1 MSDTVANDPTI
12 TLEGDP
18 ARSNRLGAFGI
29 AVADLDRSAAFY
41 RSLFGM
47 VDAATFEL
55 PHMREIVLGFA
66 SGKGAGLVL
75 MQYTDGSDN
84 SRRGD
89 PLKVVLYVAD
99 PVATA
104 SAVVDHGGSIVLPP
118 RAFQRLGGAVV
129 GFAKDLDG
137 HLIELLEA

>member
-1 MSDTVANDPTI
+1 MADDTTPR
-12 TLEGDP
+12 P
-18 ARSNRLGAFGI
+18 RLGAFGI
-29 AVADLDRSAAFY
+29 AVADLERSAEFY
-41 RSLFGM
+41 RSTFGM
-47 VDAATFEL
+47 VDVMTFDL
-55 PHMREIVLGFA
+55 PTMQEIVLGFPGA
-66 SGKGAGLVL
+66 AGAGLVL

-89 PLKVVLYVAD
+89 PLKLVVYVAD
-99 PVATA
+99 PIATA
-104 SAVVDHGGSIVLPP
+104 SAIVDHGGSIVLPP